1 MGWWYPHARG
11 QLPGAGSPLSTLW
24 VPGNEL
30 RLGESAFIRWD
41 ILLALDSL
49 WLLSKCFVVY
59 DCSQRWVNLVF
70 QKAQCAVQL
79 LWANLWNGS
88 RKPFLVHNKWHPNIF
103 PVWAFRHQRRLD
115 LFLKSCGYFFLSF
128 CRVWKQECSKWVDA
142 WDKGRNLIAPRFC
155 LQLTLSCNN
164 THTHAC
170 THAHIHAPMCMM
182 ND

>member
-1 MGWWYPHARG
+1 MEKIDGFKCLSSFFTVFVCSLCVGLWYPHARG

-115 LFLKSCGYFFLSF
+115 LFLKSCGYFFCPFVVFENKS
-128 CRVWKQECSKWVDA
+128 VANEWMPETKAE
-142 WDKGRNLIAPRFC
+142 I
-155 LQLTLSCNN
+155 
-164 THTHAC
+164 
-170 THAHIHAPMCMM
+170 
-182 ND
+182 

>member
-1 MGWWYPHARG
+1 MALNVFLHFLLYLFVHCVWDCGTHMPEDNF
-11 QLPGAGSPLSTLW
+11 QELVLPSTLW

-30 RLGESAFIRWD
+30 RPGESAFIRWD

-115 LFLKSCGYFFLSF
+115 LFLKSCGYFL
-128 CRVWKQECSKWVDA
+128 V
-142 WDKGRNLIAPRFC
+142 L
-155 LQLTLSCNN
+155 LSCLK
-164 THTHAC
+164 TRV
-170 THAHIHAPMCMM
+170 
-182 ND
+182 